1 MNRLLIISILFV
13 SGVLLP
19 EKEVKQGEKKKN
31 PKSTIIVSKN
41 YELIIPKKQDG
52 FLILFPCFPCNAENT
67 RTQFNIID
75 ITSDNNITVLLMNF
89 NQHLWLSDSE
99 KKDLE
104 KIIMDAVIQYDIKID
119 NTYIGGFSSGGNVTL
134 LLTDY
139 LKLTNSSIQPTGLFI
154 ADSPVDLL
162 GLYENS
168 QKAIEK
174 NKSEL
179 AVQEANW
186 LIEMFNLEFGTGKT
200 SFTNYENKSPY
211 FSKTNSTKNMSNLNG
226 LKIRLY
232 SEPDTLWWK
241 QNREAEYEDMNAY
254 YIEKLTNDLEKLYG
268 VENVTYIKTEN
279 RGYRANGNRHP
290 HSWAII
296 DEEDLV
302 NWILTK

>member
-1 MNRLLIISILFV
+1 MKKYLFIILFV
-13 SGVLLP
+13 FEACLP
-19 EKEVKQGEKKKN
+19 KKVVKQDEKN
-31 PKSTIIVSKN
+31 PKSTIIVSEN
-41 YELIIPKKQDG
+41 YELSIPKEQYG
-52 FLILFPCFPCNAENT
+52 FLILFPCFPCNAEDT

-75 ITSDNNITVLLMNF
+75 IATANNISVLLMNF
-89 NQHLWLSDSE
+89 NQHLWLSNSD

-104 KIIMDAVIQYDIKID
+104 KIIMDAVNQYGIIID

-139 LKLTNSSIQPTGLFI
+139 LKLTESSIQPKGLFI

-162 GLYENS
+162 GLYKSS

-174 NKSEL
+174 NISVP

-186 LIEMFNLEFGTGKT
+186 INETFNLEFGTGDT
-200 SFTNYENKSPY
+200 SFTNYKNKSPY
-211 FSKTNSTKNMSNLNG
+211 FSKTNSSKNISNLNG

-241 QNREAEYEDMNAY
+241 QNRQAEYEDMNAY
-254 YIEKLTNDLEKLYG
+254 YLEQLANDLSNLYG
-268 VENVTYIKTEN
+268 AEQVTYIKTKN

-290 HSWAII
+290 HSWSII
-296 DEEDLV
+296 DEKDLV